1 MGGMR
6 EGRERGTLERERGG
20 DEMNRWEGKRWKPR
34 ERKGENE
41 MNQWEEGCAAAL

>member
-1 MGGMR
+1 
-6 EGRERGTLERERGG
+6 
-20 DEMNRWEGKRWKPR
+20 MNRQEGKRWKPR